1 MEYVI
6 NLNKQMAVFQE
17 VALLE
22 VSKLND
28 SKQRTRRSNPVFS
41 RKKALE
47 KNEVIITPIDGS
59 CYKIVNSSV
68 LQEIFFICLKT
79 FIMQWKKETVEI
91 K

>member
-1 MEYVI
+1 MTQ
-6 NLNKQMAVFQE
+6 NKEQGDQI
-17 VALLE
+17 
-22 VSKLND
+22 
-28 SKQRTRRSNPVFS
+28 QFS
-41 RKKALE
+41 PEKKALE